1 VWLVSRWGSAARKDV
16 ASLKLIAGAIAFPLL
31 WLTVA
36 LLVAWGDT
44 RLSALY
50 PRFRGAPVLTG
61 ALAFTLS
68 AVGAMVALHYQRIAR
83 QTLRA
88 VRVRLTRWRRSST
101 LERLR
106 AERASLYEAL
116 RKLARLR

>member
-1 VWLVSRWGSAARKDV
+1 MLV
-16 ASLKLIAGAIAFPLL
+16 AGAIAFPLL
-31 WLTVA
+31 WLAVA

-44 RLSALY
+44 RLSRLY
-50 PRFRGAPVLTG
+50 PRFGGAPVLTG

-101 LERLR
+101 LERLQ
-106 AERASLYEAL
+106 AERASLYEEL
-116 RKLARLR
+116 RRLATLR